1 MSYGGGGGNKALD
14 ERKLEWIFKIINS
27 NERNLKFYNK
37 NEEKWLISKEDILKE
52 FDKTLVETPD
62 LDKRVDLALSVML
75 KALEATR
82 RTKHSYI
89 RKRLLYMIKLFL
101 RHKQIPPVNRDLY
114 ATRNFLFEF
123 GCLFIELYDEHL
135 LNTTDIED
143 KLIADVR
150 RGVFETTEMV
160 SDLRQY
166 VDDGD
171 EVDQMEE
178 FEEYKKSKKKGR
190 GSKAGV

>member
-1 MSYGGGGGNKALD
+1 MSYGGNKALD

-27 NERNLKFYNK
+27 NERNIKFYDK
-37 NEEKWLISKEDILKE
+37 TEEKWKESKTDILKE
-52 FDKTLVETPD
+52 FDATLIETPQ
-62 LDKRVDLALSVML
+62 LDQRVDLALGVMM

-89 RKRLLYMIKLFL
+89 RKKLIYMIKLFL
-101 RHKQIPPVNRDLY
+101 RHKQIQSENRDVF

-143 KLIADVR
+143 KLIADIR
-150 RGVFETTEMV
+150 RGAFETTEMV
-160 SDLRQY
+160 SDLREY
-166 VDDGD
+166 IDDQGELD
-171 EVDQMEE
+171 DMEG
-178 FEEYKKSKKKGR
+178 FKDFMKSKKKGK
-190 GSKAGV
+190 GKAMNPDG